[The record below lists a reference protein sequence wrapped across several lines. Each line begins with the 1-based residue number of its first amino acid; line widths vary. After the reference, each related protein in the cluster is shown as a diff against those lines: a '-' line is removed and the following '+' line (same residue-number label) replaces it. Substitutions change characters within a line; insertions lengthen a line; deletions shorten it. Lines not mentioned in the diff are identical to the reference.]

1 MHSYLVLLQLLDFI
15 FLATID
21 FGIIFEVFIFTK

>member
-1 MHSYLVLLQLLDFI
+1 MHIYLVLLQLLDFI

-21 FGIIFEVFIFTK
+21 FGIILKVFIFTR